1 MHSICCLNCYYSPH
15 LKRVWLLP
23 LACIDA
29 TPEDFEYDISLI
41 FKNCDRY
48 NGPKKNYH
56 MVNLGKHTAKVFRKL
71 FAEKMRGGSPAKRLA
86 LPAISSKVT
95 AAAPGGKKR
104 PPSPSIEEQPV
115 KRVSIKVPSKT
126 ASKSVSNVSIGKAA
140 SKSKTMSKH
149 SPPKAP
155 SKITY
160 ADNNAPLQ
168 IHVAISLIKESY
180 PGRRQTKDLEGWE
193 TVCHNFLRQLLKHPW
208 VSAERPKYIF
218 HVPVHYVF
226 PEIRDSYAA
235 KIKQPMDLTTA
246 EAKLLQ
252 GVYQDAEEFLSD
264 IALVFSNAIEFNK
277 EGRDV
282 GEPMSCAYHEA
293 STHLLKYIRWLSLE
307 VLQPCLSACS
317 DSPVVESGSAATWK
331 LTVQNRAMA
340 RKEMETIVFT
350 EHLDK
355 TERGEKNSWRELECE
370 KLMKSLRHMSD
381 VKHMKFFISPVN
393 FPPDYTVFISKPM
406 AWDMCKDNLDGGRYK
421 TFGEVVADLRLI
433 FSNALKYNAGARSS
447 SKVSEMAYNSAIHMS
462 GKLEAAIDKLLLNVA
477 DRIGRERIDVI
488 TSHREM
494 EALERAQEEQRKLKW
509 EEDNPGSK
517 EVVRT
522 TLRIVN
528 QNKSHRRNLSE
539 FELPFYDEGDGQE
552 EAQADT
558 LQHAKAL
565 YEKQRR
571 AHANVQQIA
580 LSIGITVFRR
590 LQERAIAKA
599 AHDEQLER
607 TRIEETKTDE
617 IEEIE
622 NKMLAAPMGEFVSAA
637 LTDSNRK
644 QISLSIQ
651 NPTKKVKRRK
661 RPILWMG

>member
-1 MHSICCLNCYYSPH
+1 M
-15 LKRVWLLP
+15 
-23 LACIDA
+23 
-29 TPEDFEYDISLI
+29 
-41 FKNCDRY
+41 
-48 NGPKKNYH
+48 
-56 MVNLGKHTAKVFRKL
+56 
-71 FAEKMRGGSPAKRLA
+71 FADKMRGGSPTKRLV
-86 LPAISSKVT
+86 LPIVSSKAK
-95 AAAPGGKKR
+95 AAAEGRKKR
-104 PPSPSIEEQPV
+104 PPSPSIEEQPA
-115 KRVSIKVPSKT
+115 KRVSIKAPPKT

-140 SKSKTMSKH
+140 SKSKTISKL
-149 SPPKAP
+149 SPPKTP
-155 SKITY
+155 SKLTY

-180 PGRRQTKDLEGWE
+180 PGRRQTKDLEVWE
-193 TVCHNFLRQLLKHPW
+193 TECHNFLRQLSKHPW
-208 VSAERPKYIF
+208 VSVERPKFIF

-252 GVYQDAEEFLSD
+252 GVYQEAEEFLSD

-293 STHLLKYIRWLSLE
+293 STHLLKYTRWLSLE
-307 VLQPCLSACS
+307 MLQPYLSTCS
-317 DSPVVESGSAATWK
+317 DSPVVESGSASSWK
-331 LTVQNRAMA
+331 LTIQNRAMA
-340 RKEMETIVFT
+340 QKEMEAIVFT

-355 TERGEKNSWRELECE
+355 TGPGEKISWREQECE

-381 VKHMKFFISPVN
+381 AKHMSFFISPLN
-393 FPPDYTVFISKPM
+393 FPPDYTVFIPKPM
-406 AWDMCKDNLDGGRYK
+406 ALDMCRDNLDGGRYN
-421 TFGEVVADLRLI
+421 TIGEVVADLRLI
-433 FSNALKYNAGARSS
+433 FSNAFKYNAGARHS
-447 SKVSEMAYNSAIHMS
+447 SKVSEAAYNSAIHMS

-477 DRIGRERIDVI
+477 DRVGRERIDVI
-488 TSHREM
+488 TSHREI

-528 QNKSHRRNLSE
+528 QNKSHRRSLSE
-539 FELPFYDEGDGQE
+539 FELPFYDEGDNQE
-552 EAQADT
+552 EAHADT

-580 LSIGITVFRR
+580 LSIGVTVFRR
-590 LQERAIAKA
+590 LQVRAAAKA

-607 TRIEETKTDE
+607 ILNQEAKTDA

-622 NKMLAAPMGEFVSAA
+622 SKKLAAPMGEFVSAA
-637 LTDSNRK
+637 LNDSNRK
-644 QISLSIQ
+644 HISLSIHHH
-651 NPTKKVKRRK
+651 KKVKRTK
-661 RPILWMG
+661 RPIIYGWA